1 MSALNTSIKNQR
13 KLSKEALQEIC
24 VLGLLVAL
32 CIYFS
37 FASPYFHSINNY
49 LNMLRQMTVS
59 AVIACGMNFILLV
72 GGIDL
77 SVGSVVAV
85 AGVVAAEI
93 SILTKDMFLTI
104 LAVLLTGVLIGF
116 INGTLIV
123 KFRIPPFIVTL
134 AMMSILRGGVM
145 VYTNSNTYFGLMP
158 RLMAVGQGYI
168 GIIPIPVIIMVVIFI
183 ISIFILSKTRFG
195 LHVYAVGG
203 NEEVSRL
210 SGINTKAIMVC
221 VYIICGTLA
230 ALAGL
235 ITTARTAAATP
246 TAGQGYELD
255 AITAVVLGGTNMNG
269 GSGSLAGTLAGVA
282 VLTVLTN
289 GLTMLNINVYWVQ
302 IIKGI
307 ILLVAIIVS
316 VKAATHERK

>member
-1 MSALNTSIKNQR
+1 MNAMNPPVKNQR
-13 KLSKEALQEIC
+13 KLSRETWQEIC
-24 VLGLLVAL
+24 VLGLLLAL
-32 CIYFS
+32 CVYFS
-37 FASPYFHSINNY
+37 FASRYFNSVNNY
-49 LNMLRQMTVS
+49 LNMLRQMSVS
-59 AVIACGMNFILLV
+59 AIIACGMNFILLV

-93 SILTKDMFLTI
+93 SILTSNIFLTI
-104 LAVLLTGVLIGF
+104 VAVLLMGVLVGF
-116 INGTLIV
+116 INGALIV

-158 RLMAVGQGYI
+158 QLMTVGQGYV
-168 GIIPIPVIIMVVIFI
+168 GIIPIPVIIMLVTFI
-183 ISIFILSKTRFG
+183 IGIFILSKTRFG

-210 SGINTKAIMVC
+210 SGINTKFILVM
-221 VYIICGTLA
+221 VYIICGILA

-246 TAGQGYELD
+246 TAGQGYEMD

-269 GSGSLAGTLAGVA
+269 GSGSLVGTLAGVA

-307 ILLVAIIVS
+307 ILLVAIIIS
-316 VKAATHERK
+316 VKASTRERK